1 MGTQKYIFLLS
12 DATGETI
19 ERMCTAALTQFQDKS
34 VTTRRIANVRSKSH
48 LLDILDEASRLNAL
62 VVYTMVNNELAQV
75 AHNECT
81 SRAIP
86 SLDLMTPL
94 LLRMSRYLGLA
105 PQQMPG
111 LLHGVDDAYYKR
123 IEAVEFTVKHDDG
136 QETRN
141 LHKADIVLVCVSRT
155 STPATFWSP
164 STSITT
170 LFQRNSIFGL
180 ANARSCMIF
189 EPRSSL
195 RR

>member
-1 MGTQKYIFLLS
+1 MGPQKYIFLLS

-19 ERMCTAALTQFQDKS
+19 ERMCTAALTQFQDKL
-34 VTTRRIANVRSKSH
+34 VTTRRIANVRSKPH

-94 LLRMSRYLGLA
+94 LLRRSRSLGLA

-111 LLHGVDDAYYKR
+111 L
-123 IEAVEFTVKHDDG
+123 
-136 QETRN
+136 
-141 LHKADIVLVCVSRT
+141 
-155 STPATFWSP
+155 
-164 STSITT
+164 
-170 LFQRNSIFGL
+170 
-180 ANARSCMIF
+180 
-189 EPRSSL
+189 
-195 RR
+195 